1 MHDSQSLHS
10 DGGANASANV
20 SANMSANVSATTP
33 ARQPGGVFKTWI
45 PCLLALFAI
54 PLLFA
59 GNPFYIHLA
68 VLICLNIIF
77 VNGLALINR
86 TGQLS
91 FCHAAFMGMGAFVS
105 VICSTR
111 LHTPFLLSVAAGVA
125 VSMVL
130 AYLLGA
136 VILRLQGV
144 YFVLVTFCFGEL
156 FRLVLLEGGELTGGA
171 NGIANI
177 PPASL
182 LGFAFD
188 TKLSFYWLAAACAFA
203 SILLLLALFR
213 TPKGN
218 SLDAVG
224 DNPDLAEASGIS
236 IQGSQMFAFVLGSA
250 FAGFTGALL
259 AHYLGFV
266 SPESFNQS
274 ISVAAIIML
283 VIGGRGSVLGPIL
296 GALIMTP
303 LPELFRSA
311 IETQNIMYG
320 ITLILVLKFLP
331 SGLVGIHSK
340 LFGKAGK

>member
-1 MHDSQSLHS
+1 MTS
-10 DGGANASANV
+10 DTPPGGAWKA
-20 SANMSANVSATTP
+20 
-33 ARQPGGVFKTWI
+33 WI
-45 PCLLALFAI
+45 PGLLILFAA
-54 PLLFA
+54 PLLLA

-91 FCHAAFMGMGAFVS
+91 FCHAAFMGMGAFVA
-105 VICSTR
+105 VICTTR
-111 LHTPFLLSVAAGVA
+111 FHTPFFVSVFAGVA
-125 VSMVL
+125 ASML
-130 AYLLGA
+130 IAFLLGA

-156 FRLVLLEGGELTGGA
+156 SRLVLLEGGDITGGA

-182 LGFAFD
+182 FGFTFD
-188 TKLSFYWLAAACAFA
+188 SKLSFYCLAAVCAFA
-203 SILLLLALFR
+203 SIVLLIALFK

-250 FAGFTGALL
+250 FAGFAGALL

-266 SPESFNQS
+266 SPESFNQH

-331 SGLVGIHSK
+331 MGLVGIGSK
-340 LFGKAGK
+340 FFGKGGK

>member
-1 MHDSQSLHS
+1 MTDKPSKS
-10 DGGANASANV
+10 V
-20 SANMSANVSATTP
+20 SARASDQTSGSSWKV
-33 ARQPGGVFKTWI
+33 WI
-45 PCLLALFAI
+45 PALLVLFAS
-54 PLLFA
+54 PLLLA
-59 GNPFYIHLA
+59 GNPFHIHLA
-68 VLICLNIIF
+68 VLICINIIF

-91 FCHAAFMGMGAFVS
+91 FCHAAFMGMGAFTA
-105 VICSTR
+105 VICTVR
-111 LHTPFLLSVAAGVA
+111 FQTPFLISATAGVA
-125 VSMVL
+125 VSMLV

-156 FRLVLLEGGELTGGA
+156 FRLVLLEGGDITGGA

-177 PPASL
+177 PPARL
-182 LGFAFD
+182 FGFAFD
-188 TKLSFYWLAAACAFA
+188 SKLSFYFLAATCAFL
-203 SILLLLALFR
+203 SIVLLIALFK

-236 IQGSQMFAFVLGSA
+236 IEGSQMFAFVLGSA
-250 FAGFTGALL
+250 IAGFAGALL
-259 AHYLGFV
+259 AHYLGFI
-266 SPESFNQS
+266 SPESFNMH

-283 VIGGRGSVLGPIL
+283 VIGGRGSMLGPIL

-320 ITLILVLKFLP
+320 ITLILVLKFVP
-331 SGLVGIHSK
+331 MGLVSIGARLRSK
-340 LFGKAGK
+340 GG

>member
-1 MHDSQSLHS
+1 MNTPTNTLSESQGVQPKTSPQS
-10 DGGANASANV
+10 PKS
-20 SANMSANVSATTP
+20 P
-33 ARQPGGVFKTWI
+33 PGGSWKVWI
-45 PCLLALFAI
+45 PALLILFAAPVLLAK
-54 PLLFA
+54 
-59 GNPFYIHLA
+59 NPFYIHLA

-91 FCHAAFMGMGAFVS
+91 FCHAAFMGMGAFAA
-105 VICSTR
+105 VICTTR
-111 LHTPFLLSVAAGVA
+111 FHTPFLISMMVGVA
-125 VSMVL
+125 VSML
-130 AYLLGA
+130 IAFLLGA

-156 FRLVLLEGGELTGGA
+156 TRLVLLEGGDITGGA

-182 LGFAFD
+182 LGFTFES
-188 TKLSFYWLAAACAFA
+188 KLSFYCLAATCAFL
-203 SILLLLALFR
+203 SIVLLIALFK

-218 SLDAVG
+218 ALDAVG

-236 IQGSQMFAFVLGSA
+236 IQGSQMFAFVLGSG
-250 FAGFTGALL
+250 FAGFAGALL

-266 SPESFNQS
+266 SPESFNQH

-320 ITLILVLKFLP
+320 VTLILVLKFLP
-331 SGLVGIHSK
+331 MGLVGIGSK
-340 LFGKAGK
+340 LWKKAGK

>member
-1 MHDSQSLHS
+1 MT
-10 DGGANASANV
+10 NV
-20 SANMSANVSATTP
+20 SPTTQTLP
-33 ARQPGGVFKTWI
+33 NHKAEGVRAMTSDTQPGGAWKAWI
-45 PCLLALFAI
+45 PGLLILFAA
-54 PLLFA
+54 PLLLA

-91 FCHAAFMGMGAFVS
+91 FCHAAFMGMGAFVA
-105 VICSTR
+105 VICTTR
-111 LHTPFLLSVAAGVA
+111 FHTPFFISVFAGVA
-125 VSMVL
+125 ASML
-130 AYLLGA
+130 IAFLLGA

-156 FRLVLLEGGELTGGA
+156 FRLVLLEGGDITGGA

-182 LGFAFD
+182 FGFTFD
-188 TKLSFYWLAAACAFA
+188 SKLSFYCLAAVCAFA
-203 SILLLLALFR
+203 SIVLLIALFK

-250 FAGFTGALL
+250 FAGFAGALL

-266 SPESFNQS
+266 SPESFNQH

-331 SGLVGIHSK
+331 MGLVGIGSK
-340 LFGKAGK
+340 FFGKGGK

>member
-1 MHDSQSLHS
+1 MNAQTITPHLPLTTQTQSAFS
-10 DGGANASANV
+10 KGV
-20 SANMSANVSATTP
+20 SW
-33 ARQPGGVFKTWI
+33 KKWI
-45 PCLLALFAI
+45 PGLLVLFAI
-54 PLLFA
+54 PLLLT
-59 GNPFYIHLA
+59 GNPFYVHLA

-77 VNGLALINR
+77 VNGLALISR

-91 FCHAAFMGMGAFVS
+91 FCHAAFMGMGAFAA
-105 VICSTR
+105 VICTTR
-111 LHTPFLLSVAAGVA
+111 FHTPFIVSVAVGVI
-125 VSMVL
+125 VPMVI
-130 AYLLGA
+130 AFLLGA

-156 FRLVLLEGGELTGGA
+156 FRLILLEGGDITGGA

-177 PPASL
+177 PPAQL
-182 LGFAFD
+182 FGITFD
-188 TKLSFYWLAAACAFA
+188 TKLSFYCLAAACAFF
-203 SILLLLALFR
+203 SIVLLLAFFN

-224 DNPDLAEASGIS
+224 ENPDLAEATGIS
-236 IQGSQMFAFVLGSA
+236 IQGAQMFAFVVGSGL
-250 FAGFTGALL
+250 AGFAGALL

-266 SPESFNQS
+266 SPESFNQH

-283 VIGGRGSVLGPIL
+283 VIGGRASILGPIL

-320 ITLILVLKFLP
+320 VTLILVLKFLP
-331 SGLVGIHSK
+331 MGLVGMGSK
-340 LFGKAGK
+340 FFKRGGRA

>member
-1 MHDSQSLHS
+1 MNTTPTTTSTITIHKGQGVSASTS
-10 DGGANASANV
+10 AAPAGGAWKV
-20 SANMSANVSATTP
+20 
-33 ARQPGGVFKTWI
+33 WI
-45 PCLLALFAI
+45 PALLVLFAA
-54 PLLFA
+54 PLLLA
-59 GNPFYIHLA
+59 GNPFHIHLA

-91 FCHAAFMGMGAFVS
+91 FCHAAFMGMGAFVA
-105 VICSTR
+105 VICTTR
-111 LHTPFLLSVAAGVA
+111 FHTPFFLSVLAGVA
-125 VSMVL
+125 ASMLV
-130 AYLLGA
+130 AFLLGA

-156 FRLVLLEGGELTGGA
+156 SRLVLLEGGDITGGA

-182 LGFAFD
+182 FGITFD
-188 TKLSFYWLAAACAFA
+188 SKLSFYCLAAVCAFA
-203 SILLLLALFR
+203 SIVLLIALFK

-250 FAGFTGALL
+250 FAGFAGALL

-266 SPESFNQS
+266 SPESFNQHV
-274 ISVAAIIML
+274 SVAAIIML

-331 SGLVGIHSK
+331 MGLVGIGRK
-340 LFGKAGK
+340 LFGKEGK

>member
-1 MHDSQSLHS
+1 MTTSTMTDKSIR
-10 DGGANASANV
+10 GAGPG
-20 SANMSANVSATTP
+20 TP
-33 ARQPGGVFKTWI
+33 TRDRAPGGSWKAWI
-45 PCLLALFAI
+45 PALLVLFATPLLLA
-54 PLLFA
+54 
-59 GNPFYIHLA
+59 GNAFYIHLA

-91 FCHAAFMGMGAFVS
+91 FCHAAFMGMGAFVA
-105 VICSTR
+105 VICTVR
-111 LHTPFLLSVAAGVA
+111 FQAPFLLSVLAGVA
-125 VSMVL
+125 ASML
-130 AYLLGA
+130 AAYLLGA

-156 FRLVLLEGGELTGGA
+156 FRLVLLEGGDITGGA

-188 TKLSFYWLAAACAFA
+188 SKLSFYVLAAACAFL
-203 SILLLLALFR
+203 SILLLIALFK

-250 FAGFTGALL
+250 FAGFAGALL

-266 SPESFNQS
+266 SPESFNQH

-331 SGLVGIHSK
+331 KGLVG
-340 LFGKAGK
+340 LVGLAGAASRFRNEGGR

>member
-1 MHDSQSLHS
+1 MNSTKS
-10 DGGANASANV
+10 GAWKV
-20 SANMSANVSATTP
+20 
-33 ARQPGGVFKTWI
+33 WI
-45 PCLLALFAI
+45 PSLLALFAA

-59 GNPFYIHLA
+59 GNAFYIHLA

-91 FCHAAFMGMGAFVS
+91 FCHAAFMGMGAFVA
-105 VICSTR
+105 VICTTR
-111 LHTPFLLSVAAGVA
+111 FHTPFFISAIAGVA
-125 VSMVL
+125 ASML
-130 AYLLGA
+130 IAFLLGA

-156 FRLVLLEGGELTGGA
+156 FRLVLLEGGGITGGA

-177 PPASL
+177 PPVSL
-182 LGFAFD
+182 LGFTFD
-188 TKLSFYWLAAACAFA
+188 TKLSFYFLAATCAFA
-203 SILLLLALFR
+203 SIVLLIALFK
-213 TPKGN
+213 TPKGDALN
-218 SLDAVG
+218 AVG

-250 FAGFTGALL
+250 LAGFAGALL

-266 SPESFNQS
+266 SPESFNQHV
-274 ISVAAIIML
+274 SVAAIIML

-331 SGLVGIHSK
+331 TGLVGIGSQ
-340 LFGKAGK
+340 LFGKGGRR

>member
-1 MHDSQSLHS
+1 MTNASQTLTNDKAEGVRAMTS
-10 DGGANASANV
+10 DTPPGGAWKA
-20 SANMSANVSATTP
+20 
-33 ARQPGGVFKTWI
+33 WI
-45 PCLLALFAI
+45 PGLLILFAA
-54 PLLFA
+54 PLLLA

-91 FCHAAFMGMGAFVS
+91 FCHAAFMGMGAFVA
-105 VICSTR
+105 VICTTR
-111 LHTPFLLSVAAGVA
+111 FHTPFFISVFAGVA
-125 VSMVL
+125 ASML
-130 AYLLGA
+130 IAFLLGA

-156 FRLVLLEGGELTGGA
+156 FRLVLLEGGDFTGGA

-182 LGFAFD
+182 FGFTFD
-188 TKLSFYWLAAACAFA
+188 SKLSFYCLAAVCAFA
-203 SILLLLALFR
+203 SIVLLIALFK

-250 FAGFTGALL
+250 FAGFAGALL

-266 SPESFNQS
+266 SPESFNQH

-331 SGLVGIHSK
+331 MGLVGIGSK
-340 LFGKAGK
+340 FFGKGGK

>member
-1 MHDSQSLHS
+1 MNTSTMNGKHNLDSREP
-10 DGGANASANV
+10 
-20 SANMSANVSATTP
+20 T
-33 ARQPGGVFKTWI
+33 PGGSWGIWI
-45 PCLLALFAI
+45 TALLVLFSL
-54 PLLFA
+54 PLLLA

-91 FCHAAFMGMGAFVS
+91 FCHAAFMGMGAFAA
-105 VICSTR
+105 VICTTR
-111 LHTPFLLSVAAGVA
+111 LHAPFFVSVLAGVA
-125 VSMVL
+125 VSMLV

-156 FRLVLLEGGELTGGA
+156 FRLVLLEGGGITGGA

-182 LGFAFD
+182 LGFSFD
-188 TKLSFYWLAAACAFA
+188 SKLSFYCLAAACAFA
-203 SILLLLALFR
+203 SIVLLIALCK

-224 DNPDLAEASGIS
+224 DNPELAEASGIS

-250 FAGFTGALL
+250 FAGFAGALL

-266 SPESFNQS
+266 SPESFNQH

-331 SGLVGIHSK
+331 MGLVG
-340 LFGKAGK
+340 LAGTGARRGGKKGQR

>member
-1 MHDSQSLHS
+1 MNTSAMTEKPIGNARTS
-10 DGGANASANV
+10 ASAHDK
-20 SANMSANVSATTP
+20 T
-33 ARQPGGVFKTWI
+33 QGGSWKAWI
-45 PCLLALFAI
+45 PALL
-54 PLLFA
+54 LLFA
-59 GNPFYIHLA
+59 TPLLLPANPFYIHLA

-91 FCHAAFMGMGAFVS
+91 FCHAAFMGMGAFVA
-105 VICSTR
+105 VICTVR
-111 LHTPFLLSVAAGVA
+111 FQTPFLVSVLAGVA
-125 VSMVL
+125 VSML
-130 AYLLGA
+130 AAYLLGA

-156 FRLVLLEGGELTGGA
+156 FRLVLLEGGDITGGA

-182 LGFAFD
+182 LGFTFD
-188 TKLSFYWLAAACAFA
+188 SKLSFYFLAAAC
-203 SILLLLALFR
+203 SLLSIILLIALFK

-250 FAGFTGALL
+250 FAGFAGALL

-266 SPESFNQS
+266 SPESFNQH

-331 SGLVGIHSK
+331 MGLVGIAAKLRSK
-340 LFGKAGK
+340 GGR

>member
-1 MHDSQSLHS
+1 MNASVINPRAARSASLAGS
-10 DGGANASANV
+10 REKGGAWKV
-20 SANMSANVSATTP
+20 
-33 ARQPGGVFKTWI
+33 WI
-45 PCLLALFAI
+45 PSLLVLFALPLLLA
-54 PLLFA
+54 
-59 GNPFYIHLA
+59 GNAFYVHLS

-105 VICSTR
+105 VICTMR
-111 LHTPFLLSVAAGVA
+111 LQTPFAVSVLAGVLAAMA
-125 VSMVL
+125 V

-156 FRLVLLEGGELTGGA
+156 FRLVLLEGGNLTGGA

-182 LGFAFD
+182 FGFAFD
-188 TKLSFYWLAAACAFA
+188 TKLSFYGLAAVCAFC
-203 SILLLLALFR
+203 SIVLLIALFK

-224 DNPDLAEASGIS
+224 DNPELAESSGIG
-236 IQGSQMFAFVLGSA
+236 IQGSQMFAFVGGSA
-250 FAGFTGALL
+250 MAGFAGTLL

-266 SPESFNQS
+266 SPESFNQH

-283 VIGGRGSVLGPIL
+283 VIGGRGTVLGPIL

-320 ITLILVLKFLP
+320 VTLILVLRFLP
-331 SGLVGIHSK
+331 TGLVGIGRRFFRKGRRS
-340 LFGKAGK
+340 

>member
-1 MHDSQSLHS
+1 M
-10 DGGANASANV
+10 
-20 SANMSANVSATTP
+20 
-33 ARQPGGVFKTWI
+33 
-45 PCLLALFAI
+45 
-54 PLLFA
+54 
-59 GNPFYIHLA
+59 
-68 VLICLNIIF
+68 LICLNIIF

-91 FCHAAFMGMGAFVS
+91 FCHAALMGMGAFVA
-105 VICSTR
+105 VICTVR
-111 LHTPFLLSVAAGVA
+111 FQAPFLLSVLAGVA
-125 VSMVL
+125 ASML
-130 AYLLGA
+130 AAYLLGA

-156 FRLVLLEGGELTGGA
+156 FRLVLLEGDITGGA

-188 TKLSFYWLAAACAFA
+188 SKLSFYVLAAACAFL
-203 SILLLLALFR
+203 SILLLIALFK

-250 FAGFTGALL
+250 FAGFAGALL

-266 SPESFNQS
+266 SPESFNQH

-331 SGLVGIHSK
+331 KGLVGLVGAASR
-340 LFGKAGK
+340 FRNEGGR

>member
-1 MHDSQSLHS
+1 M
-10 DGGANASANV
+10 NASP
-20 SANMSANVSATTP
+20 ATHSRNESQGVPTTTS
-33 ARQPGGVFKTWI
+33 QPTKNAIKGGRWSTWI
-45 PCLLALFAI
+45 PGLLVLFAL
-54 PLLFA
+54 PLLLA

-91 FCHAAFMGMGAFVS
+91 FCHAAFMGMGAFVA
-105 VICSTR
+105 VICTTR
-111 LHTPFLLSVAAGVA
+111 FHTPFFISVIAGVIA
-125 VSMVL
+125 SML
-130 AYLLGA
+130 IAFLLGA

-156 FRLVLLEGGELTGGA
+156 TRLVLLEGGDLTGGA

-182 LGFAFD
+182 FGFTFD
-188 TKLSFYWLAAACAFA
+188 SKLSFYCLAAVCAFL
-203 SILLLLALFR
+203 SVVLLIALFK

-250 FAGFTGALL
+250 FAGFAGALL

-266 SPESFNQS
+266 SPESFNQH

-331 SGLVGIHSK
+331 MGLVGIGAK
-340 LFGKAGK
+340 RFGKGGK